1 VPTITSFSASPATI
15 GPGATATLTGVFPS
29 GTGVITP
36 GPLQAPSGTGV
47 QVTPTATTTYTLTVT
62 SAEGGTATKTTTV
75 TVNTTSDPT
84 ITSFIANPSAIPLGG
99 SSTLTGVFSN
109 GTGMI
114 TPGNLPATSGIG
126 VPVRPTTTTP
136 YTLTVTK
143 TNYLPATQTATVTV
157 SATAPGSL
165 DNGFGT
171 SGIAATTVGSLNDDI
186 VNAVAIQPLDGK
198 ILLAGYSKVSSTEN
212 EFSLVRL
219 NTDGTLDSN
228 FGGGGKVLIPI
239 GTKIDEAE
247 AVVVQPSDGK
257 ILLAGYT
264 QVSTTQKEFA
274 LVRLDT
280 DGTLDTTFNTTGKV
294 TKAIGS
300 TDDEAEAVVVQP
312 DGKIVVAG
320 FTTSGGVMK
329 IALARYTAAGAPD
342 TGFGTNGLVVTAAGT
357 DGSVANALA
366 LQSNGSIVAGGWAA
380 NVSTTSAFVVVRYNT
395 DGSLDHTFDTTGI
408 AVTAVGTAY
417 NSGLACA
424 IQPSDGKIL
433 LAGGAYQNSNLGQFA
448 LARYNTDGSLDTSFG
463 SNGTGTVTTPIGTLF
478 DMIYGIAVQSDGK
491 IVAAGATETSSG
503 VYEVALARYGT
514 DGTLDSTFGEAG
526 KTVTLVGSYG
536 VWGSELG
543 VALQS
548 NGDIVVGA
556 SEAISSS
563 TYEFAALRYLP

>member
-1 VPTITSFSASPATI
+1 
-15 GPGATATLTGVFPS
+15 
-29 GTGVITP
+29 
-36 GPLQAPSGTGV
+36 
-47 QVTPTATTTYTLTVT
+47 
-62 SAEGGTATKTTTV
+62 
-75 TVNTTSDPT
+75 
-84 ITSFIANPSAIPLGG
+84 
-99 SSTLTGVFSN
+99 
-109 GTGMI
+109 
-114 TPGNLPATSGIG
+114 
-126 VPVRPTTTTP
+126 
-136 YTLTVTK
+136 
-143 TNYLPATQTATVTV
+143 
-157 SATAPGSL
+157 
-165 DNGFGT
+165 
-171 SGIAATTVGSLNDDI
+171 
-186 VNAVAIQPLDGK
+186 
-198 ILLAGYSKVSSTEN
+198 
-212 EFSLVRL
+212 
-219 NTDGTLDSN
+219 
-228 FGGGGKVLIPI
+228 
-239 GTKIDEAE
+239 
-247 AVVVQPSDGK
+247 
-257 ILLAGYT
+257 
-264 QVSTTQKEFA
+264 
-274 LVRLDT
+274 
-280 DGTLDTTFNTTGKV
+280 V